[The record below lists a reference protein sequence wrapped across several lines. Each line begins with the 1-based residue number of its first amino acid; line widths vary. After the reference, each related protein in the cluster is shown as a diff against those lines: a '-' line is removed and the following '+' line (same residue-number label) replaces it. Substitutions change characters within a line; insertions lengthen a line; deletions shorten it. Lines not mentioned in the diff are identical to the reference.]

1 MVFSALPTSA
11 RAWGGVILRRSIK
24 FSRFHRDF
32 GVLGFQHIEIA
43 LVGILAIK
51 LPIVVR
57 ASQPRSRKTPWI
69 LTGN

>member
-1 MVFSALPTSA
+1 
-11 RAWGGVILRRSIK
+11 
-24 FSRFHRDF
+24 
-32 GVLGFQHIEIA
+32 VLGFQHIEIA